1 MPVALVI
8 AAHPDDGELGCGG
21 YVIQLVEAGWEVHWL
36 VTTNGGKGTADRAMQ
51 RERLIALRRE
61 EQAEACRRLGTR
73 PPRLLGHE
81 DGELVYSRELVG
93 TLVRAVRE
101 VRPELVLTHDP
112 TDFII
117 RDRFINHAD
126 HRATGAAAL
135 DAIYPAARDHLSFPG
150 QVAEGLE
157 PWRVPE
163 LLLWNTNQP
172 NLEVDISGQLERKVW
187 VLSAHVSQFGRNGD
201 LAEFAHERWRT
212 GDGRYVERFRR
223 VTLEF

>member
-21 YVIQLVEAGWEVHWL
+21 YVLQLIEAGWAVHWV
-36 VTTNGGKGTADRAMQ
+36 VTTNGAKGTADRSMP

-61 EQAEACRRLGTR
+61 EQAEACRRLGTA
-73 PPRLLGHE
+73 PPRMLGFE
-81 DGELVYSRELVG
+81 DGELAYSRELVG
-93 TLVRAVRE
+93 ALVRVIRE
-101 VRPELVLTHDP
+101 VRPETVLTHDP

-135 DAIYPAARDHLSFPG
+135 DAVYPAARDHLNFPE

-157 PWRVPE
+157 PWRVRE
-163 LLLWNTNQP
+163 LLLWNTNAP
-172 NLEVDISGQLERKVW
+172 NFDVEIGAQLERKVW
-187 VLSAHVSQFGRNGD
+187 ALSAHASQFGSGEE
-201 LAEFAHERWRT
+201 LARFAQERWRT
-212 GDGRYVERFRR
+212 PDGRYVERFRR
-223 VTLEF
+223 VVLEF